1 VLLSLDFKEKVK
13 RSHKLLA
20 ASCKPEYLPI
30 TDAVL
35 DEQKILTSFRGKL
48 NK

>member
-1 VLLSLDFKEKVK
+1 VLLSLDFKGKVK
-13 RSHKLLA
+13 R
-20 ASCKPEYLPI
+20 SCKPEYLPI

-35 DEQKILTSFRGKL
+35 DEKILTSFRGKF

>member
-1 VLLSLDFKEKVK
+1 MDFKGKVK
-13 RSHKLLA
+13 RSQKLLA

-30 TDAVL
+30 TDPVL
-35 DEQKILTSFRGKL
+35 DEQKMLTSFMDKL